1 MIEVTPQT
9 IHLSIETT
17 GRQGSIALLRGREPI
32 RFTNLSSTLRTAA
45 TLAPELD
52 QTLKW
57 CRESDT
63 MPEFLSVA
71 DGPGSFTGLRIGV
84 TTAKSLSYGLGLPLV
99 AVDSLASIAAA
110 TMSEAPALKTV
121 SVSLDAYRNQVYA
134 GLFHQKNLLPEFA
147 SIPQGW
153 STHPPNVQVLEMEA
167 WETKLAKL
175 PGDIGLA
182 GDAQTLGN
190 RVGAAL
196 KRQCDAIGTGLLGF
210 LGAHL
215 GQWVNPLQLAPRY
228 LKPSAAE
235 EKAAAG
241 NHA

>member
-1 MIEVTPQT
+1 MIEVTQQT

-17 GRQGSIALLRGREPI
+17 GRQGSIALLRGLEPI
-32 RFTNLSSTLRTAA
+32 RFTNLSSTSRTAA

-63 MPEFLSVA
+63 MPKFLSVA

-84 TTAKSLSYGLGLPLV
+84 TTAKSLSYGLGLPLI

-110 TMSEAPALKTV
+110 AMNETPTRKTV

-134 GLFHQKNLLPEFA
+134 GLFNQKSLLPEFD

-153 STHPPNVQVLEMEA
+153 STHPPSVHVLQTEA
-167 WETKLAKL
+167 WDTELANL
-175 PGDIGLA
+175 PDDVGVA
-182 GDAQTLGN
+182 GDAKTLGH
-190 RVGAAL
+190 RAGAAM
-196 KRQCDAIGTGLLGF
+196 KRQCDAIGTGLLGL

-241 NHA
+241 KHA